1 MKALRTIFAL
11 AALALVGSA
20 LALVQPQGYAG
31 KSLLRAAHSVSF
43 RGSSEGSP
51 AAWTPASIPGL
62 RIWQDAAQ
70 ITGLNDGD
78 AVSSWAD
85 SSGNGL
91 ALTQATGTKQ
101 PLYKTGIF
109 GSQPAVLFD
118 GVDDELLIASHSF
131 SMTAGTLFAVYK
143 ATDSSYG
150 VVKVNNDF
158 AQQWWRYGGD
168 GNGYWGIFY
177 TGRIGGYPAAMPG
190 PNVATYLVDVS
201 TPSQKMVLVN
211 GVSKG
216 TQSVA
221 FETPDRVNMGGIV
234 VAGTPRMT
242 GYIAEWGMYD
252 SALSG
257 ANLTALQNYLAA
269 KYGL

>member
-1 MKALRTIFAL
+1 MN
-11 AALALVGSA
+11 
-20 LALVQPQGYAG
+20 P
-31 KSLLRAAHSVSF
+31 F
-43 RGSSEGSP
+43 RRRSQTAMQSGGGA
-51 AAWTPASIPGL
+51 AAWSPASIPGL

-70 ITGLNDGD
+70 ISGLNDGD

-109 GSQPAVLFD
+109 GTRPAVLFD
-118 GVDDELLIASHSF
+118 GVDDELVIASHTF
-131 SMTAGTLFAVYK
+131 GMTAGTLFAVYK
-143 ATDSSYG
+143 ATTGNYG
-150 VVKVNNDF
+150 VVRVNNDT
-158 AQQWWRYGGD
+158 AGSYWRYVGD

-177 TGRIGGYPAAMPG
+177 TGRIEGYPAAMPG
-190 PNVATYLVDVS
+190 SNVGASVIDVS
-201 TPSQKMVLVN
+201 TSTVKEVFVN

-216 TQSVA
+216 TSSVA
-221 FETPDRVNMGGIV
+221 FNTPDRVNMGGV
-234 VAGTPRMT
+234 VNVGSPRMT

-252 SALSG
+252 TALSG
-257 ANLTALQNYLAA
+257 ANLTALQSYLAA

>member
-1 MKALRTIFAL
+1 MRILFSIITCALL
-11 AALALVGSA
+11 ACCAIQSPQAGPVG
-20 LALVQPQGYAG
+20 
-31 KSLLRAAHSVSF
+31 F
-43 RGSSEGSP
+43 RLSSGFKPSQ
-51 AAWTPASIPGL
+51 IPGL

-70 ITGLNDGD
+70 IAGLNDGD

-118 GVDDELLIASHSF
+118 GVDDELVIASHSF

-143 ATDSSYG
+143 ATTGSYG
-150 VVKVNNDF
+150 VVRVNNDT
-158 AQQWWRYGGD
+158 AGSYWRFFGD

-177 TGRIGGYPAAMPG
+177 TGRIESYPAAMPG
-190 PNVATYLVDVS
+190 ANVAARVIDVS
-201 TPSQKMVLVN
+201 TSTVKEVFVN

-216 TQSVA
+216 TTSIL
-221 FETPDRVNMGGIV
+221 FNTPDRVNMGGII
-234 VAGTPRMT
+234 AGGSPRMT
-242 GYIAEWGMYD
+242 GYVAEWGMYD

>member
-1 MKALRTIFAL
+1 MNPLRRRIHTAMQTRGG
-11 AALALVGSA
+11 AAA
-20 LALVQPQGYAG
+20 
-31 KSLLRAAHSVSF
+31 F
-43 RGSSEGSP
+43 
-51 AAWTPASIPGL
+51 TPASIAGL

-78 AVSSWAD
+78 TVSSWSD

-118 GVDDELLIASHSF
+118 GVDDELVIASHSF
-131 SMTAGTLFAVYK
+131 SLTAGTIFAVYR
-143 ATDSSYG
+143 ATAGSYA
-150 VVKVNNDF
+150 VVRVNNDLDSTYWRF
-158 AQQWWRYGGD
+158 AGD
-168 GNGYWGIFY
+168 GNGYWPLF
-177 TGRIGGYPAAMPG
+177 RISRAPGYPAAMPG
-190 PNVATYLVDVS
+190 SGAGAYVVDVS
-201 TPSQKMVLVN
+201 TATQKEVWVN

-216 TQSVA
+216 TQAST
-221 FETPDRVNMGGIV
+221 FQSPDRVNMGGIV
-234 VAGTPRMT
+234 VGGSPRMT
-242 GYIAEWGMYD
+242 GYVAEWGMYD

>member
-1 MKALRTIFAL
+1 MNPLRRRIHTAMQTRGG
-11 AALALVGSA
+11 AAA
-20 LALVQPQGYAG
+20 
-31 KSLLRAAHSVSF
+31 F
-43 RGSSEGSP
+43 
-51 AAWTPASIPGL
+51 TPASIAGL

-78 AVSSWAD
+78 TVSSWSD

-118 GVDDELLIASHSF
+118 GVDDELVIASHSF
-131 SMTAGTLFAVYK
+131 SMTAGTLFVVYK
-143 ATDSSYG
+143 ATATSYG
-150 VVKVNNDF
+150 VVRVNNDT
-158 AQQWWRYGGD
+158 AGSWWRFGGD
-168 GNGYWGIFY
+168 GDGYWGIFY
-177 TGRIGGYPAAMPG
+177 TSRIAGYPASMPG
-190 PNVATYLVDVS
+190 SNVAASVIDVS
-201 TPSQKMVLVN
+201 TPTVKEVFVN

-216 TQSVA
+216 TRSVG
-221 FETPDRVNMGGIV
+221 FNTPDRVNMGGIV
-234 VAGTPRMT
+234 AVGTPRMD
-242 GYIAEWGMYD
+242 GYVAEWGMYD
-252 SALSG
+252 SALTG